1 MHPSAR
7 TLHRFSE
14 NIPLL
19 ELPAVEN
26 MWDTLVCWI
35 HSKIRKYDKIVELK
49 DAIIEAWNTI
59 DDKII
64 KKKFHFHYRRSDF
77 QFNSQR
83 VKRNKLLKI
92 CICT

>member
-7 TLHRFSE
+7 SFLHRFSE

-19 ELPAVEN
+19 ELSAVEN
-26 MWDTLVCWI
+26 MWGTLVCWI
-35 HSKIRKYDKIVELK
+35 HSKNRKYDKIVELK

-64 KKKFHFHYRRSDF
+64 KKNFISIIEDRIFDLIRRG
-77 QFNSQR
+77 
-83 VKRNKLLKI
+83 
-92 CICT
+92 

>member
-64 KKKFHFHYRRSDF
+64 KKNFISIIEDRIFNLIRRGW
-77 QFNSQR
+77 N
-83 VKRNKLLKI
+83 VINY
-92 CICT
+92 

>member
-1 MHPSAR
+1 MIKTQYLYETMHPSASSLR
-7 TLHRFSE
+7 RSSE

-26 MWDTLVCWI
+26 MWGMLVCWI
-35 HSKIRKYDKIVELK
+35 HSKNRKYDKIVELK

-64 KKKFHFHYRRSDF
+64 KKNFISIIEDRIFGLIRRG
-77 QFNSQR
+77 
-83 VKRNKLLKI
+83 
-92 CICT
+92 